1 MNLRRLLT
9 LGSAAALLSTLL
21 LATVGAGVALADTYN
36 SPAHVTTTGDN
47 TLVWTGQGTTNGEL
61 NSVQCSGDT
70 PNPGDLLWI
79 FTTDGYTLGSPD
91 PVLTVNGTD
100 YAGTNFG
107 GSWHFVTSGE
117 SPDPALTDASVDFNV
132 DSLGGGNLVLT
143 ISHGC
148 PAEEAA
154 IADIVTEVHDAAHND
169 ITGDEI
175 DLGSTVHDSATLTWD
190 PSSASVPAGSTVTFY
205 FFSGV
210 PDTLEGPCT
219 ADPAAA
225 DDSEQFVLDGTETTP
240 YSIDDALSQGPLGAG
255 DYYYFAQFISA
266 DTDVMTNATSPC
278 EPFSVAMGTTET
290 VTELH
295 LGATDSGAPV
305 VVPLDS
311 SVDLGSTLH
320 DSATVTGSSSEID
333 PTGDV
338 QFWFFQN
345 DECDGDGVDAGLVT
359 LVDGVAD
366 PSDAFGPL
374 EAGDYS
380 FIAEYLG
387 DENYQGSTSD
397 CEPFHVNKGDTETVT
412 SVVRED
418 TGEDVP
424 LGGEIPIGT
433 SVHDTATVGPKVDDI
448 SLAATDGL
456 TYYFYENGTCSGEAA
471 WSETVDVDADGVAE
485 DSSST
490 GPLGPGHY
498 SFNAEYWGNDNYNP
512 SGLSGCEPFA
522 VFNAPLTPGYWKNHL
537 APTGTAGCI
546 GLPDG
551 TGCSNNGPWTSDY
564 LPQTLGAY
572 SVDTIGEAAAVFAA
586 MNCSKTSSALNC
598 LAGHLLAA
606 KLNVANGSNPCIQ
619 ATIDAA
625 DAFLT
630 ARGYHGPDT
639 YTLTP
644 AQRATALSLKS
655 ALDTYNNGGG
665 CP

>member
-1 MNLRRLLT
+1 MRKRRLLA
-9 LGSAAALLSTLL
+9 LCSSAALLSALMLT
-21 LATVGAGVALADTYN
+21 TGVGTALADTYN

-47 TLVWTGQGTTNGEL
+47 TLAWTGQGTTDGEL
-61 NSVQCSGDT
+61 NSVQCGGDT

-100 YAGTNFG
+100 YTGSNFG

-117 SPDPALTDASVDFNV
+117 SPDPAVTDASVDFNV
-132 DSLGGGNLVLT
+132 TSLGGGQMVLT

-154 IADIVTEVHDAAHND
+154 ISDIVTEVHDAAHHD
-169 ITGDEI
+169 ITGDEV

-190 PSSASVPAGSTVTFY
+190 PSSASVPTGSTITFY
-205 FFSGV
+205 FYSGV

-225 DDSEQFVLDGTETTP
+225 DHFQQFVLDGTEATP
-240 YSIDDALSQGPLGAG
+240 YDIDNALSQGPLGAG
-255 DYYYFAQFISA
+255 DYYYFAQFLSA
-266 DTDVMTNATSPC
+266 DTDVMTNATS
-278 EPFSVAMGTTET
+278 G
-290 VTELH
+290 
-295 LGATDSGAPV
+295 
-305 VVPLDS
+305 
-311 SVDLGSTLH
+311 
-320 DSATVTGSSSEID
+320 
-333 PTGDV
+333 
-338 QFWFFQN
+338 
-345 DECDGDGVDAGLVT
+345 
-359 LVDGVAD
+359 
-366 PSDAFGPL
+366 
-374 EAGDYS
+374 
-380 FIAEYLG
+380 
-387 DENYQGSTSD
+387 

-418 TGEDVP
+418 TGADVP

-456 TYYFYENGTCSGEAA
+456 TYYFYENGTCSGEPA
-471 WSETVDVDADGVAE
+471 WSQTVDVDANGVAA

-522 VFNAPLTPGYWKNHL
+522 VFNAPLTPGYWKTHL
-537 APTGTAGCI
+537 APTGSAGCT
-546 GLPDG
+546 GLPNG
-551 TGCSNNGPWTSDY
+551 TGCSNSGPWTSQY
-564 LPQTLGAY
+564 LTQTLGTY
-572 SVDTIGEAAAVFAA
+572 NVDTILKAAQVFAV
-586 MNCSKTSSALNC
+586 MNCSNTGSNTTKNQNAIGC

-606 KLNVANGSNPCIQ
+606 KLNVANGSNPCISS
-619 ATIDAA
+619 TIASA
-625 DAFLT
+625 DLFLT
-630 ARGYHGPDT
+630 SIPYVGPSGN
-639 YTLTP
+639 YSGISA
-644 AQRATALSLKS
+644 AQRATAISLKS
-655 ALDTYNNGGG
+655 TLDGYNNGGG